1 MGRGEVGGGEQA
13 AMRMNRSYC
22 LCVIFFLFWLPEWE
36 WEKGA
41 ELKLKSLVCVVCSF
55 GVHFLNG

>member
-41 ELKLKSLVCVVCSF
+41 ELKLKSLVFVVC
-55 GVHFLNG
+55 